1 MKKLEKY
8 LLLLTISI
16 FILGF
21 ICFYLLKKNIS
32 NNLETKSQNVKLSWQ
47 TFNDQLNERDSLLNT
62 QVLNKTDSLYYYLG
76 KSKSE
81 RKNESNSIEIV
92 FDEYEINKYI
102 LEKFPI
108 SDENI
113 SKLNNSLNTFKTNF
127 NSVVKDYNLY
137 FSTFPNFFFAKKMN
151 LHRAKYFEIE
161 YGIENED
168 PIEKSKE
175 LPEWAKNVDTI
186 L

>member
-1 MKKLEKY
+1 MEKPGRY
-8 LLLLTISI
+8 LLVLIILI

-21 ICFYLLKKNIS
+21 IYFYLLKKNIS
-32 NNLETKSQNVKLSWQ
+32 NNLEAKSQNVKQSWQ

-62 QVLNKTDSLYYYLG
+62 QVLNRTDSLYYYLG

-92 FDEYEINKYI
+92 FDEYKINKYI
-102 LEKFPI
+102 LKKNPN

-113 SKLNNSLNTFKTNF
+113 SKLNNSLNILMTNY
-127 NSVVKDYNLY
+127 NSVVKDYNLF
-137 FSTFPNFFFAKKMN
+137 FSTFPNFLFAKKMN
-151 LHRAKYFEIE
+151 LHRAKYFEME
-161 YGIENED
+161 YGVENED
-168 PIEKSKE
+168 PIEKSKKF
-175 LPEWAKNVDTI
+175 PEWAKNVDTI